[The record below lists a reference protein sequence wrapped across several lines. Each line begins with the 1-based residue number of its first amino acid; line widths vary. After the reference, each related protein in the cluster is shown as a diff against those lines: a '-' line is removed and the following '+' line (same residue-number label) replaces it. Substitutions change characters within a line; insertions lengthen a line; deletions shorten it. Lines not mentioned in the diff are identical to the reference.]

1 MSKFNHNP
9 AFSQESDPSKAAE
22 VEEKSA
28 WLDAIDKSKGIKKKN
43 DPDLLRK
50 TIEKREKLK
59 ERSRKKWAARQDTV
73 KKQQDERQAKRK
85 ANLQARRE
93 QKVSN
98 KLKKLSKKGRV
109 LNVPGF

>member
-1 MSKFNHNP
+1 MYFWY
-9 AFSQESDPSKAAE
+9 FLQESDPSKAAE
-22 VEEKSA
+22 IEEKAA

-43 DPDLLRK
+43 DPDMLRK
-50 TIEKREKLK
+50 SIKKREKLK

-85 ANLQARRE
+85 ANLQTRRE
-93 QKVSN
+93 QKVGN
-98 KLKKLSKKGRV
+98 KLRKLSKKGRV